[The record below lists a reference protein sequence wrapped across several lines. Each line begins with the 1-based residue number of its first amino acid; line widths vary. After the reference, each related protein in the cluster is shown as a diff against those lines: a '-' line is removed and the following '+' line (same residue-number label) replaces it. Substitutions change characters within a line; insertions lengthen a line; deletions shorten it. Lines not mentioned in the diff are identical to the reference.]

1 MSIQNSEEFDLIS
14 QANQTMLDYFNKAF
28 LRQLED
34 IQEIKTQI
42 FEIDVKMDELEKTK
56 DLYAFKTNSK
66 KSVFSPIISEGF
78 DIERG
83 KIINDQI
90 ADMSGARESLIMKI
104 RTMEIKLGELKRYL
118 TTLNDANDAIARLS
132 AGTGNTSSKPGS
144 KEEPDFEFLE
154 EPSADE
160 LRTHGYNILMQNAF
174 DKAILSTLLDNY
186 IKTQTNGLIHKTELL
201 NYLLGTDI
209 SRARLTLK
217 EMEQG
222 ARQMLS
228 YVGDIENKL
237 DTDIDSTKSIR
248 ILLDDFISNARETHP
263 ACIIET
269 QIEISDYERKL
280 HPVFTI
286 NILKL
291 LHILFDNIFKHAE
304 ANTIRLRFVLSP
316 NIADVTVTD
325 NGKGIPGNY
334 LAESPWYSSLH
345 KAHEI
350 VYLLGGNLSLAGDSL
365 SGTTARFTFKIK
377 TEDEEKGAN
386 KK

>member
-1 MSIQNSEEFDLIS
+1 MNAHENIDLIS
-14 QANQTMLDYFNKAF
+14 QANKTMLDYFNKAF
-28 LRQLED
+28 LNQLED
-34 IQEIKTQI
+34 IQELKTQI

-66 KSVFSPIISEGF
+66 KSVFSPIISDGL

-90 ADMSGARESLIMKI
+90 ADMTGARESLIMKI

-118 TTLNDANDAIARLS
+118 TTLNDASDAIARLS
-132 AGTGNTSSKPGS
+132 AGKDSNTGRDEQTDTQ
-144 KEEPDFEFLE
+144 DFEFLE
-154 EPSADE
+154 DTPADE
-160 LRTHGYNILMQNAF
+160 IKSHGYNILMQDAF
-174 DKAILSTLLDNY
+174 DKAVLSTLLDNY
-186 IKTQTNGLIHKTELL
+186 IKTQTTGLLHKTELM

-209 SRARLTLK
+209 SRAKLTLK

-222 ARQMLS
+222 AKQMLS
-228 YVGDIENKL
+228 YVGDIEKKL
-237 DTDIDSTKSIR
+237 DADIDSTKSIR
-248 ILLDDFISNARETHP
+248 ILLDDFITTCRERYP

-286 NILKL
+286 NILRL
-291 LHILFDNIFKHAE
+291 LHILFDNIYKHAE
-304 ANTIRLRFVLSP
+304 ANTIKLRFVLSP

-325 NGKGIPGNY
+325 NGKGIADNY
-334 LAESPWYSSLH
+334 LTANPWYSSLH

-350 VYLLGGNLSLAGDSL
+350 VYLLGGKLTLSCDGS
-365 SGTTARFTFKIK
+365 SGTTARFGFNINNDNLK
-377 TEDEEKGAN
+377 ENNHEK
-386 KK
+386 